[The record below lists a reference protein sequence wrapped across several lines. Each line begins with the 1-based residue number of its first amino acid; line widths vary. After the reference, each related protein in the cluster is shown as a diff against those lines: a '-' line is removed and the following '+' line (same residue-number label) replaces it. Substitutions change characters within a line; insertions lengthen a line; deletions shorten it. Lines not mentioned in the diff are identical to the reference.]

1 MAVCSKMSG
10 SRRTGVM
17 LAGGMAM
24 FMAPTFVAPG
34 VPRQAEVSTSAQ
46 TLQTAQT
53 AQAMRSEPTL
63 GSAVAGA
70 AVAGA
75 AMAGAGARG
84 ARRAKGRTVVA
95 AQPDMEQGQG
105 LSKLTALAQEL
116 LQRPSPQQLQRL
128 VLELRSFAA
137 AELQRAQSATAPAA
151 RAKAFAEVAQGAEQ
165 ALRSGVEGQLR
176 WAASAAAAMLLS
188 NVVTLQPAQA
198 ADVVNYSDFLES
210 VNRGD
215 VEMVRVQQD
224 MVSAQYTTKDGSRRE
239 VNLIPNAQIEDQL
252 FNQLADKKV
261 DVVVETNQEGSPL
274 DFLRSFAGP
283 LAWLIAGLLLLFGGP
298 LGGPAGP
305 GGPGG
310 PGGNP
315 FELGKAK
322 ARIAKDG
329 ETGTKFADVAGC
341 DGAKQ
346 ELVEVVDFLKNT
358 SRYSELGAKIP
369 KGALLVGPPGTGKT
383 LLAKAVAGEA
393 GVPFFSIAAS
403 EFVEVFAGVGAS
415 RVRDLFEQAKKSAPC
430 IIFIDE
436 IDAVGRQRSAGF
448 GQGNDEREQT
458 VNQLPRWTGLRPT
471 RAWWSSLPPTAQTS
485 WTRRWCD
492 LDVSTARSKWI
503 PQTFR
508 AGR

>member
-1 MAVCSKMSG
+1 MERTIIVQTSCEFAMAVCSKMSG
-10 SRRTGVM
+10 SRTTGVM
-17 LAGGMAM
+17 LAGGMSM
-24 FMAPTFVAPG
+24 FMAPAFVAPG
-34 VPRQAEVSTSAQ
+34 VPRQAQVSTAAQ
-46 TLQTAQT
+46 TFQTAQA

-95 AQPDMEQGQG
+95 ARPDMEQWQG

-128 VLELRSFAA
+128 VLELGSFAA

-252 FNQLADKKV
+252 FNQLADKKASLGHACQETCSLGSV
-261 DVVVETNQEGSPL
+261 FVIHVGRGFHADPRLYSAFAKRSVVKEP
-274 DFLRSFAGP
+274 
-283 LAWLIAGLLLLFGGP
+283 LFG
-298 LGGPAGP
+298 
-305 GGPGG
+305 
-310 PGGNP
+310 
-315 FELGKAK
+315 
-322 ARIAKDG
+322 
-329 ETGTKFADVAGC
+329 
-341 DGAKQ
+341 
-346 ELVEVVDFLKNT
+346 
-358 SRYSELGAKIP
+358 
-369 KGALLVGPPGTGKT
+369 
-383 LLAKAVAGEA
+383 
-393 GVPFFSIAAS
+393 
-403 EFVEVFAGVGAS
+403 
-415 RVRDLFEQAKKSAPC
+415 
-430 IIFIDE
+430 
-436 IDAVGRQRSAGF
+436 VGRHGHQLKRDF
-448 GQGNDEREQT
+448 GQPGSG
-458 VNQLPRWTGLRPT
+458 PR
-471 RAWWSSLPPTAQTS
+471 
-485 WTRRWCD
+485 
-492 LDVSTARSKWI
+492 
-503 PQTFR
+503 
-508 AGR
+508 